1 MDLTDAAH
9 LGHLNLID
17 FCRHSALWG
26 RNGAVQ
32 EHGGVLLFASDTD
45 FPVSMNGAFRT
56 DEQTDAATV
65 LAEANAFFGPRRRG
79 YSVWIR
85 DGRDED
91 LVAAASAAGLVE
103 VLRTPEMV
111 CLGRLPERPLPDGVD
126 IRRVTN
132 AADVRAFAAIND
144 AAYAVYG
151 MPPVLNTAFSAPAR
165 LLSPHVVAVIAYV
178 AGEPAAAAMTLASHG
193 IAGVYWVG
201 ALDQYRGRGLGEA
214 VTRAVTNAGFDLG
227 ARVNTL
233 QASPMGAPIY
243 LRMGYQSVFDY
254 RVYVRF
260 VQ

>member
-1 MDLTDAAH
+1 MEFTDAAH
-9 LGHLNLID
+9 LGHLNLIE
-17 FCRHSALWG
+17 FCRHSATWG

-32 EHGGVLLFASDTD
+32 EHGGVLLFACDTD
-45 FPVSMNGAFRT
+45 FPVTMNGVFRT
-56 DEQTDAATV
+56 DDQTDPATV
-65 LAEANAFFGPRRRG
+65 LAQADAFFGARQRG

-91 LVAAASAAGLVE
+91 LAAAASAAGLVE

-111 CLGRLPERPLPDGVD
+111 CLGRLPEQPLANGVEV
-126 IRRVTN
+126 RRVATV
-132 AADVRAFAAIND
+132 ADVRAFATIND

-151 MPPVLNTAFSAPAR
+151 MPPVLDTAFSAPAR
-165 LLSPHVVAVIAYV
+165 LLCPHVVAVIASV
-178 AGEPAAAAMTLASHG
+178 AGQPAAAAMTLASHG

-201 ALDQYRGRGLGEA
+201 TLDQYRGRGLGEA

-227 ARVNTL
+227 ARINTL

-243 LRMGYQSVFDY
+243 LRMGYQTVFDY